1 MSRTIKLISLGV
13 IVAVAIIM
21 GSMAVAQILAVT
33 EYAVGSLAEIEDRPE
48 GYILKSRDGYIGVY
62 YRDHGHPIYIT
73 NIPLASLRGVDRED
87 IEAGL
92 TVETRIELIKILEDL
107 GS

>member
-33 EYAVGSLAEIEDRPE
+33 EYTVGSLAEIEDRPE
-48 GYILKSRDGYIGVY
+48 GYILKGRDGYIGVY

-73 NIPLASLRGVDRED
+73 NIPLSSLRSIDRED

-92 TVETRIELIKILEDL
+92 VVESRIELIKILEDF

>member
-1 MSRTIKLISLGV
+1 MSRTIKLLSLGL
-13 IVAVAIIM
+13 IVAVALIM

-33 EYAVGSLAEIEDRPE
+33 EHAVGSLAEIEDRPE
-48 GYILKSRDGYIGVY
+48 GYILKGRDGYIGVY

-92 TVETRIELIKILEDL
+92 TVETRTELIKILEDF